1 MMDNTKLVSVGEL
14 LDELSCYGE
23 EYLEYQIFLFA
34 PGEEEEDYGI
44 CGIEQDEN
52 GLLRFDVDWIGWGDG
67 FFYNLEEI
75 ICTLSAFDRDVK
87 VYLES
92 PVATL
97 TFDTNHSIFCEP
109 DNESEYIGAYILPL
123 KKKKESVDEPIQ
135 GSVVPSPTPSS
146 APAPRKRRDPRR
158 IWLTL
163 FYLLMSVVFLVG
175 LCYNVECLIKH
186 SKDVCDGVF
195 WILFLL
201 ILIAVCTCFILH
213 PEEDE

>member
-14 LDELSCYGE
+14 LDELRYYGE

-34 PGEEEEDYGI
+34 PGEEGEDYGI
-44 CGIEQDEN
+44 YGIEQDEN
-52 GLLRFDVDWIGWGDG
+52 GLIRIDVDWIGWGDG
-67 FFYNLEEI
+67 LFYNLEEI
-75 ICTLSAFDRDVK
+75 IYNLSAFDRDTK

-109 DNESEYIGAYILPL
+109 DNEGEFIGAYILPL
-123 KKKKESVDEPIQ
+123 KKKESVDEPTQ
-135 GSVVPSPTPSS
+135 VPIAPAPTTSP
-146 APAPRKRRDPRR
+146 APAPRKRRNPRR

-163 FYLLMSVVFLVG
+163 FYLLMDVVFLVG
-175 LCYNVECLIKH
+175 LCYNVVCLIKH
-186 SKDVCDGVF
+186 TKDVCNGVF

-201 ILIAVCTCFILH
+201 ILIAVCTRFILH

>member
-1 MMDNTKLVSVGEL
+1 MNMTDNTKLVSVGEL
-14 LDELSCYGE
+14 LDELRYYGE

-34 PGEEEEDYGI
+34 SGEEEGYGI
-44 CGIEQDEN
+44 FGIDQDEN
-52 GLLRFDVDWIGWGDG
+52 GLIRIDVDWIGWGDG
-67 FFYNLEEI
+67 SFYNLDEI
-75 ICTLSAFDRDVK
+75 IYALSDFDRDAK

-109 DNESEYIGAYILPL
+109 DYESEYIGADILPIE
-123 KKKKESVDEPIQ
+123 KTKESVDEPTQ
-135 GSVVPSPTPSS
+135 GSVAPSPT
-146 APAPRKRRDPRR
+146 PAPRKRRDPRR

-163 FYLLMSVVFLVG
+163 FYLLMDVVFLVG
-175 LCYNVECLIKH
+175 LCYNIVCLIKH
-186 SKDVCDGVF
+186 TKDVCDGVF